1 MATKALVAA
10 STKPMVLSIL
20 SHGENYG
27 YNIIQQVE
35 RMSRGELQW
44 TDAML
49 YPVLKR
55 MEKEGLI
62 SSRWV
67 RMDSGHKRKYYKI
80 TELGKAKLEEEK
92 TQWIKVNSTFQLLWD
107 NSGSNSLIEIQMG

>member
-10 STKPMVLSIL
+10 STKPLVLSIL
-20 SHGENYG
+20 LHGKNYG
-27 YNIIQQVE
+27 YRIIQE
-35 RMSRGELQW
+35 IEHLSSGELAW

-62 SSRWV
+62 SS
-67 RMDSGHKRKYYKI
+67 
-80 TELGKAKLEEEK
+80 
-92 TQWIKVNSTFQLLWD
+92 Q
-107 NSGSNSLIEIQMG
+107 

>member
-20 SHGENYG
+20 AYGENYG

-35 RMSRGELQW
+35 SMSDGELQW

-55 MEKEGLI
+55 MEKEKLI

-67 RMDSGHKRKYYKI
+67 KTEAGRKRKYYKI
-80 TELGKAKLEEEK
+80 TETGKAKLVEEK
-92 TQWIKVNSTFQLLWD
+92 SQWLNVNAIFQSLWSD
-107 NSGSNSLIEIQMG
+107 DDEISFSEIQTV

>member
-20 SHGENYG
+20 SYGENYG

-35 RMSRGELQW
+35 HMSGGELQW

-55 MEKEGLI
+55 MEKENLI

-67 RMDSGHKRKYYKI
+67 KTEAGRKRKYYKI
-80 TELGKAKLEEEK
+80 TEMGTAKLNEEK
-92 TQWIKVNSTFQLLWD
+92 NQWLNVNAIFERLWGD
-107 NSGSNSLIEIQMG
+107 NDGIFSEIQTI

>member
-35 RMSRGELQW
+35 RMSSGELQW

-55 MEKEGLI
+55 MEKENLI
-62 SSRWV
+62 TSRWV
-67 RMDSGHKRKYYKI
+67 QTDSGRKRKYYKI
-80 TELGKAKLEEEK
+80 TDTGLDKLEEEK
-92 TQWIKVNSTFQLLWD
+92 TQWINVNSTFQLLWNNGSS
-107 NSGSNSLIEIQMG
+107 NSGLEIQMG

>member
-92 TQWIKVNSTFQLLWD
+92 TQWIKVNSTFQLLCD